1 MKIIEI
7 RKELYKIFK
16 IPKIK
21 SELRTIRTLYADQV
35 KANDELATER
45 DFYKVNYENANLK
58 LIELKR
64 DLKELKE
71 KKENIDG
78 K

>member
-1 MKIIEI
+1 MKLKEI
-7 RKELYKIFK
+7 RKELEKIFK

-45 DFYKVNYENANLK
+45 DFYKTNYENANLK
-58 LIELKR
+58 IIELKR
-64 DLKELKE
+64 KVEQNDKVK
-71 KKENIDG
+71 
-78 K
+78 

>member
-64 DLKELKE
+64 ELKELKD
-71 KKENIDG
+71 KKENTDG

>member
-1 MKIIEI
+1 MKITEI